1 MRATLLVLGLMLGG
15 CATNGVYVEE
25 ITADGGSL
33 VVRQQTRSTWG
44 AKTQEG
50 AGNFYYEATDPE
62 GGGFIME
69 AGAKVKGQEAS
80 DPSQGL
86 LSLIGVLKEVGSL
99 LYGPPLPESTQQRA
113 RSGMPP
119 EALEGIEPDE

>member
-1 MRATLLVLGLMLGG
+1 MKTTLLVLCLVLSG

-25 ITADGGSL
+25 ITADGASL
-33 VVRQQTRSTWG
+33 IVRQQTRSTWG

-69 AGAKVKGQEAS
+69 AGAKVKVQEAA

-86 LSLIGVLKEVGSL
+86 VGFAKLLRELSGV
-99 LYGPPLPESTQQRA
+99 LYGPAQPAQDDTQEDA
-113 RSGMPP
+113 LDGIDPP
-119 EALEGIEPDE
+119 E

>member
-1 MRATLLVLGLMLGG
+1 MRATLVVLGLMLGG

-62 GGGFIME
+62 GVGFIME

-80 DPSQGL
+80 DPVQSLVGFAKL
-86 LSLIGVLKEVGSL
+86 LRELSGV
-99 LYGPPLPESTQQRA
+99 LYGPSVSQHPPESQADTQEDA
-113 RSGMPP
+113 LDGIDPP
-119 EALEGIEPDE
+119 E